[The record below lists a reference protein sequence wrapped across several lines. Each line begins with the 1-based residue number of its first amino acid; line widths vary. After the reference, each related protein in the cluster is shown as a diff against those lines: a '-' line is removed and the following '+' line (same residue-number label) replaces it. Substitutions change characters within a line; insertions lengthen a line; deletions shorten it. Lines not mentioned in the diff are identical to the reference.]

1 MKLAKALQN
10 IRLFYNFFRLTW
22 NLLFCFRFD
31 FSEADRVS
39 NLKDHLIFQR
49 RIGYMYLKD
58 QATSM
63 VGMGLVQI
71 VPWDKYYL
79 NIKYPLDLHFY
90 IITEIT
96 QDAGEMFQKIV
107 HNNQLQNKVKIKCL
121 KIFLKNPIYFLGLKK
136 YCHSFKII
144 FA

>member
-1 MKLAKALQN
+1 MGQILFKHQVP
-10 IRLFYNFFRLTW
+10 IRPTFL
-22 NLLFCFRFD
+22 
-31 FSEADRVS
+31 
-39 NLKDHLIFQR
+39 HL
-49 RIGYMYLKD
+49 
-58 QATSM
+58 
-63 VGMGLVQI
+63 
-71 VPWDKYYL
+71 
-79 NIKYPLDLHFY
+79 
-90 IITEIT
+90 TEIT

>member
-1 MKLAKALQN
+1 
-10 IRLFYNFFRLTW
+10 
-22 NLLFCFRFD
+22 
-31 FSEADRVS
+31 
-39 NLKDHLIFQR
+39 
-49 RIGYMYLKD
+49 MYLKD

-96 QDAGEMFQKIV
+96 QDADEMFQKIV

>member
-1 MKLAKALQN
+1 
-10 IRLFYNFFRLTW
+10 
-22 NLLFCFRFD
+22 
-31 FSEADRVS
+31 
-39 NLKDHLIFQR
+39 
-49 RIGYMYLKD
+49 MYFKD

>member
-1 MKLAKALQN
+1 
-10 IRLFYNFFRLTW
+10 
-22 NLLFCFRFD
+22 
-31 FSEADRVS
+31 
-39 NLKDHLIFQR
+39 
-49 RIGYMYLKD
+49 MYLKD

-79 NIKYPLDLHFY
+79 NIKYPLDLHVY

>member
-1 MKLAKALQN
+1 
-10 IRLFYNFFRLTW
+10 
-22 NLLFCFRFD
+22 
-31 FSEADRVS
+31 
-39 NLKDHLIFQR
+39 
-49 RIGYMYLKD
+49 MYLKD

-79 NIKYPLDLHFY
+79 NIKYPLDLHVY

-121 KIFLKNPIYFLGLKK
+121 KIFFKNPIYFLGLKK